1 MSAATVQNDDILLD
15 VRNLHTQF
23 TSKAGRVQVLD
34 GLNLTL
40 INHHITGLV
49 GESGSGK
56 SVTAFSLLRLI
67 RPPGEV
73 TSGEVWYRG
82 QDLMLLSDRKMTK
95 IRGNEIGMI
104 FQQPRASLNPVFRV
118 GDVLMHVLRLHR
130 GLSSNAARAEAIR
143 ALQDVGLPDPARI
156 MRSYPHELS
165 GGMCQRVMIAQVL
178 ASQPKLLIAD
188 EPTTALDVTIQMQ
201 IVQILRSLR
210 DRLGLTQL
218 LITHDLG
225 LVGEVCDD
233 VLVMYAGEIVEQA
246 PVVALFDQPSHPYT
260 RGLLASR
267 ANRKNRGRLYS
278 IPGTVPNLL
287 SPPSGCRFHPRC
299 PFAQPICVEV
309 SPPPEYVSDRHWTR
323 CHFWRDVVQA
333 KSAPGRDP
341 LEDRP

>member
-1 MSAATVQNDDILLD
+1 MAAVAVENDNILLD
-15 VRNLHTQF
+15 VRKLCTQF
-23 TSKAGRVQVLD
+23 ATKAGRVRVLD
-34 GLNLTL
+34 GLDLTL

-73 TSGEVWYRG
+73 ASGEVWYRG
-82 QDLMLLSDRKMTK
+82 QDLMTLSDKQMTK
-95 IRGNEIGMI
+95 MRGNEIGMI

-130 GLSSNAARAEAIR
+130 GLSSGAARAEAMR
-143 ALQDVGLPDPARI
+143 VLQEVGLPDPARI

-178 ASQPKLLIAD
+178 ACQPKLLIAD

-225 LVGEVCDD
+225 LVGEMCDD
-233 VLVMYAGEIVEQA
+233 VLVMYAGEIVEHA

-267 ANRKNRGRLYS
+267 ANRKNRDRLYS

-299 PFAQPICVEV
+299 PFAQPICVDV
-309 SPPPEYVSDRHWTR
+309 SPPPEQVSDRHWVR
-323 CHFWRDVVQA
+323 CHFWKDVVRA
-333 KSAPGRDP
+333 KSGTRRDTV
-341 LEDRP
+341 EARP